1 MEKVKSFAILI
12 LAVSLISSYFMIYQ
26 LLDTN
31 SQLLDTNSQLLDTNS
46 QLLDTNSQLLD
57 TNSKLQNKVYDL
69 DSVIRVHEIINRTGK
84 NGG

>member
-12 LAVSLISSYFMIYQ
+12 LAVSLVSSYFVIYQ

-31 SQLLDTNSQLLDTNS
+31 R
-46 QLLDTNSQLLD
+46 
-57 TNSKLQNKVYDL
+57 KLQNKVYDL
-69 DSVIRVHEIINRTGK
+69 ESVIRVHEIINRTGK

>member
-12 LAVSLISSYFMIYQ
+12 LAVSLVSSYFMIY
-26 LLDTN
+26 
-31 SQLLDTNSQLLDTNS
+31 
-46 QLLDTNSQLLD
+46 QLLD

-69 DSVIRVHEIINRTGK
+69 ESVVRVHENINRTGK

>member
-1 MEKVKSFAILI
+1 MEKVKSFAIFI

-31 SQLLDTNSQLLDTNS
+31 SQLLDTNS
-46 QLLDTNSQLLD
+46 
-57 TNSKLQNKVYDL
+57 KLQNKVYDL
-69 DSVIRVHEIINRTGK
+69 ESVIRVHEIINRTGK

>member
-12 LAVSLISSYFMIYQ
+12 LAVSLVSSYFMIYQ

-31 SQLLDTNSQLLDTNS
+31 G
-46 QLLDTNSQLLD
+46 
-57 TNSKLQNKVYDL
+57 KLQHKVYDL
-69 DSVIRVHEIINRTGK
+69 ESVIRVHEIINRTGK

>member
-12 LAVSLISSYFMIYQ
+12 LAVSLVSSYFMIY
-26 LLDTN
+26 
-31 SQLLDTNSQLLDTNS
+31 S
-46 QLLDTNSQLLD
+46 LLD

-69 DSVIRVHEIINRTGK
+69 ESVVRVNEIINRTGK

>member
-12 LAVSLISSYFMIYQ
+12 LAVSLILSYFMIYQ

-31 SQLLDTNSQLLDTNS
+31 R
-46 QLLDTNSQLLD
+46 
-57 TNSKLQNKVYDL
+57 KLQNKVNDL
-69 DSVIRVHEIINRTGK
+69 ESVIRVHEIINRTGK

>member
-26 LLDTN
+26 LLNTN
-31 SQLLDTNSQLLDTNS
+31 SQLLDTNSQLLDTNC
-46 QLLDTNSQLLD
+46 
-57 TNSKLQNKVYDL
+57 KLQNKVYDL
-69 DSVIRVHEIINRTGK
+69 ESVIRVNEIIKRTGK

>member
-1 MEKVKSFAILI
+1 MEKVKSFAIVI
-12 LAVSLISSYFMIYQ
+12 LAVSLVSSYFMIYQ
-26 LLDTN
+26 LLD
-31 SQLLDTNSQLLDTNS
+31 SNS

-69 DSVIRVHEIINRTGK
+69 ESVIRVNEIIKRTGK

>member
-26 LLDTN
+26 LLD
-31 SQLLDTNSQLLDTNS
+31 SNS

-69 DSVIRVHEIINRTGK
+69 ESVIRVHEIINRTGK

>member
-31 SQLLDTNSQLLDTNS
+31 S
-46 QLLDTNSQLLD
+46 
-57 TNSKLQNKVYDL
+57 KLQNKVYDL
-69 DSVIRVHEIINRTGK
+69 ESVIRVHEIINRTGK
-84 NGG
+84 NGGWETWINFKNGYYSLW

>member
-31 SQLLDTNSQLLDTNS
+31 S
-46 QLLDTNSQLLD
+46 
-57 TNSKLQNKVYDL
+57 KLQNKVYDL
-69 DSVIRVHEIINRTGK
+69 ESVIRVHEIINRTGK

>member
-46 QLLDTNSQLLD
+46 N
-57 TNSKLQNKVYDL
+57 LQNKVYDFE
-69 DSVIRVHEIINRTGK
+69 SVIRVHEIINRTGK

>member
-46 QLLDTNSQLLD
+46 
-57 TNSKLQNKVYDL
+57 KLQNKVYDL
-69 DSVIRVHEIINRTGK
+69 ESVIRVNEIIKRTGK

>member
-12 LAVSLISSYFMIYQ
+12 LAVSLVSSYFMIY
-26 LLDTN
+26 
-31 SQLLDTNSQLLDTNS
+31 

-69 DSVIRVHEIINRTGK
+69 ESVIRVHEIINRTGK

>member
-26 LLDTN
+26 LLDTK
-31 SQLLDTNSQLLDTNS
+31 S

-69 DSVIRVHEIINRTGK
+69 ESVIRVHEIINRTGK

>member
-12 LAVSLISSYFMIYQ
+12 LAVSLVSSYFMIYQ
-26 LLDTN
+26 LLD
-31 SQLLDTNSQLLDTNS
+31 S
-46 QLLDTNSQLLD
+46 NSQLLD

-69 DSVIRVHEIINRTGK
+69 ESVIRVHEIIKRTGK